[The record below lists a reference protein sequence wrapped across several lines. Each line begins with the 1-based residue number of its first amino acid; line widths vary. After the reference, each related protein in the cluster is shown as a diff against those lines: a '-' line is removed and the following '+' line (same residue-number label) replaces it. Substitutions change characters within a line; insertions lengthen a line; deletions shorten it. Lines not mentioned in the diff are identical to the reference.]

1 VAVSGEQLPAGT
13 GFSSVPRGQQTR
25 ELRAAGERER
35 AEVKALAER
44 ARHRMAERRRIPVD
58 ARPAGRQRPG
68 ERELRRF
75 SVVSTSKA
83 LARNAAMAQGLLQAM
98 RPVPA
103 SHVRFK
109 PLAGAAEVSCTCCE
123 LVTVLVNQS
132 ALCECG
138 RVFWNVGE
146 QVRVVKTEQ
155 LEEADDGNV

>member
-1 VAVSGEQLPAGT
+1 MTGEQLPAGS
-13 GFSSVPRGQQTR
+13 GFAAVPQRQQVS
-25 ELRAAGERER
+25 ELRRAGERER
-35 AEVKALAER
+35 AEIKAQAER
-44 ARHRMAERRRIPVD
+44 ARHAMAERRRIPLG

-75 SVVSTSKA
+75 SVASMSKA
-83 LARNAAMAQGLLQAM
+83 VARNSPSAAGLLAAL

-103 SHVRFK
+103 SHARFRS
-109 PLAGAAEVSCTCCE
+109 LDGAAEVSCTCCE

-138 RVFWNVGE
+138 RVFWNLGE

-155 LEEADDGNV
+155 HEEDRDG